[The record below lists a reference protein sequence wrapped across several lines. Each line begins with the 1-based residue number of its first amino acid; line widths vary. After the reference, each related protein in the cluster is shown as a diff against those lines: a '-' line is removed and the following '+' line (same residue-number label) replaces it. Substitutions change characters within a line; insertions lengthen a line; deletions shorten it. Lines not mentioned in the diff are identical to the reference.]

1 MHLTPSAARRLL
13 LISSCCAAIVT
24 CALVLSPRH
33 GMSSLCSAPQKCAS
47 LALPDDSA
55 EVAAAKANIEHEAFL
70 RHQKIQ
76 DSMDHAQALGDSIA
90 ARMRLQ
96 AAAFFARMR
105 REANATI
112 GDSPHSSASFHPLNF
127 RVALLWACCILAFW

>member
-13 LISSCCAAIVT
+13 FVSSLCAFVVT

-33 GMSSLCSAPQKCAS
+33 GMSNLCSGPQKCSS
-47 LALPDDSA
+47 LSLPDDSA
-55 EVAAAKANIEHEAFL
+55 EIAAAKASIEHEAFV

-105 REANATI
+105 SEANATI
-112 GDSPHSSASFHPLNF
+112 GASPHSSASFHPLNF